1 MQGNMIEV
9 AVTCKSS
16 RQAEKIKERLETMN
30 PLPIRGTTVCARR
43 ADLPNINAK
52 VAEYIQ
58 LEENMHQ
65 LTGKIP
71 LDHYGHYFGAPLSIL
86 SVSAT
91 PLPILIR
98 LGREEKTS
106 ADTFI
111 VLPDEKEYLELNNNN
126 MDPSF
131 LHHNELTLKN
141 GYGMGIHWNPKV
153 KKLYQDAHPQNR
165 QEQKQGVL
173 LLDAVNPRCA
183 LSYFLFIQT

>member
-1 MQGNMIEV
+1 
-9 AVTCKSS
+9 
-16 RQAEKIKERLETMN
+16 MN
-30 PLPIRGTTVCARR
+30 PLPISGTTLSARR
-43 ADLPNINAK
+43 ADLPNITAK
-52 VAEYIQ
+52 DAEYIQ
-58 LEENMHQ
+58 LEEAMHQ

-71 LDHYGHYFGAPLSIL
+71 LDADDNKIGAPLSIL

-98 LGREEKTS
+98 LGCEEKTS

-111 VLPDEKEYLELNNNN
+111 VRPDEKEYLELNNNN

-141 GYGMGIHWNPKV
+141 GYGMGGIAWNPKV
-153 KKLYQDAHPQNR
+153 KRLYQDAHPQNR